1 MLVKN
6 AFTLRIYYA
15 FPIIYPVKMIQNRPK
30 FSVKMDL
37 FLRINGKRIVVAWL
51 TTAWLVL
58 YVCRLVWL
66 SGMIALMANGGELNG
81 KRILSQAG
89 TIEAVKNPVVASE
102 RPHEVCK
109 TLFWRHFRTKPII
122 LPRQARDGN
131 AEKKVLYAGGAAAVH
146 DVRLCICPRWM
157 ERSPPSTRAEGYS
170 AWPGLESPRQC
181 WVRLGWAGWLVDL
194 VQPG

>member
-6 AFTLRIYYA
+6 AFTVRIYYA

-109 TLFWRHFRTKPII
+109 NAVLAPFSYKADHFAKTGSGRK
-122 LPRQARDGN
+122 R
-131 AEKKVLYAGGAAAVH
+131 
-146 DVRLCICPRWM
+146 
-157 ERSPPSTRAEGYS
+157 
-170 AWPGLESPRQC
+170 
-181 WVRLGWAGWLVDL
+181 
-194 VQPG
+194 